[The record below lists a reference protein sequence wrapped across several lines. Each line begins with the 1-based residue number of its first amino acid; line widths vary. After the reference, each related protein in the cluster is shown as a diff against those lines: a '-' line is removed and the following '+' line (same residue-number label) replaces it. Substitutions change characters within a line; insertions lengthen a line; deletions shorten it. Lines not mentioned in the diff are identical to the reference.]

1 MMKYTRNDTSKASV
15 LAAASALV
23 ILLAGCQ
30 SASTAPSDPYISNSS
45 LNYDQSEKEPDSPQK
60 MYSEQ
65 TNNELFSDEPHANRA
80 DMTNGTNAET
90 STLHNHEDDKAT
102 VKTESE
108 DAAWTATAPML
119 HGVAIGDSDAKVR
132 KLFGKEIDSYTLEEE
147 TETIKV
153 LEYAGFAIGINDSNA
168 VHYIEVYG
176 NDISAG
182 LSGLQVGDKPDQAL
196 QMLGKPEKQTTYL
209 LTYKASGALLKL
221 DLDPEQNEIVS
232 IKLLTIS

>member
-1 MMKYTRNDTSKASV
+1 MKYIRNDTSKASV

-30 SASTAPSDPYISNSS
+30 SASTAPSDPYTSNSS

-65 TNNELFSDEPHANRA
+65 TNNKLSDEPHANSA

-119 HGVAIGDSDAKVR
+119 HGIAIGDSDSKVR

-153 LEYAGFAIGINDSNA
+153 LEYDGFAIGINDSKA

-232 IKLLTIS
+232 IKLLTLS